1 MSANPVATSGER
13 PDEFAQAIFDGALPG
28 EMTGLTAEIS
38 SRIAGFVR
46 DAAAVR
52 AGSAPV
58 IRLESLDS
66 APGRRIMALAI
77 VNDDMPFLVDS
88 VSAVI
93 GATGLRIERLLH
105 PTAVVSRDADGR
117 LTAIGSGDRRE
128 SLIYIELSRANARA
142 RADLVDQLTHV
153 LADVRAAVTDW
164 PTMLSAMKAA
174 GKDLRDNPPPL
185 APHEIGEAAAFLEW
199 LAADNF
205 TLLGYHA
212 YSFDAVQA
220 DAQFVPE
227 GDRGLGLLRNPHF
240 ALWQGADAMEVLPD
254 GLRQFMAG
262 PQPLLVTKASALST
276 VHRRAALDYIGVKR
290 FDRSGQVV
298 GEHRFIGL
306 YTSQAL
312 VAAPREIPILRRKV
326 AEVSD
331 RLGFAPSG
339 HAGKALAHILDTLP
353 KDELLQ
359 VGVDRLCEVA
369 LGLLSL
375 LDRPRPKLFVRGDA
389 FGRFVSALVYVPRD
403 DYTGGIR
410 ENAGAMLERA
420 FDAKLAGYEVELRGE
435 GLARVHY
442 TLTTRPGSVPDVDE
456 ADLDQRLTA
465 LVRGWGDSL
474 ETALAE
480 LSGAQRAARLTL
492 SYGHAFSASY
502 QAQFTAGDAADDILR
517 MAALPDAKA
526 RDVNLYRYDG
536 DAPGQLRLKIY
547 RNGPIIALSEAVPV
561 LENFGF
567 RVIEEFPFD
576 LGGGKLGHI
585 HDFLLDAAESASLDL
600 AALEARVEPALRSV
614 LTGAQENDLFNAL
627 VMGAGLDARAV
638 GLLRA
643 YFRYLRQTGVTY
655 GLATVVD
662 ALRRYPAIA
671 ADLVALFEA
680 RFDPAGTVDADAVL
694 QRIETGLAA
703 VTAIDDDR
711 ILRLYRSVITA
722 TLRTNAYAPGG
733 AEALAFKFE
742 SHKVPNLPPP
752 VPYREIW
759 VYSPRVEGIHLRG
772 GPIARGG
779 LRWSDRRDDFRTEV
793 LGLVKAQM
801 VKNAV
806 IVPTGAKGGFYPKQ
820 LPSAANRDAWLAEG
834 TESYRI
840 FIRALLSVT
849 DNLAADGSII
859 PPLGVRAHDAPDPY
873 LVVAADK
880 GTATFSDIAN
890 AISEAH
896 GFWLG
901 DAFASGG
908 RFGYDH
914 KAMGITAKGA
924 WVSVQRHFRELGVDV
939 QRDPVRVIGVGDMSG
954 DVFGNGMLLSESLK
968 LVAAFDH
975 RHIFLDPDPDTARSF
990 KERQRLF
997 VLPRSSWADYDAKLL
1012 SAGGGIFPRDQKSIP
1027 LSGQVQAML
1036 GLTVDSASPADLMT
1050 AILRA
1055 QADLAWFG
1063 GIGTYVKAASESNAD
1078 VGDRANDAIRINGAD
1093 LRVRVIGEGAN
1104 LGTTQA
1110 GRIEFAR
1117 RGGRINTDFIDNSA
1131 GVDTSDNEVNIK
1143 IALAATPL
1151 TLDERNALLV
1161 EMTDEVERLV
1171 LRDNIMQ
1178 TQALSVA
1185 EAGGASALP
1194 SQLRV
1199 IQTLEAAGRLNRAV
1213 EGLPGDD
1220 VLIQRMQAGQGL
1232 ERPELAVLLAYTKM
1246 ALKDELVASAL
1257 VDDPVLIGDLHAA
1270 FPDAL
1275 VERFVGSIDG
1285 HRLRRELIATKLANQ
1300 IVNRGGIPL
1309 AFELAEELG
1318 ASLAQVAGAFVAA
1331 RELFDL
1337 RTLWRAIDASTASAA
1352 VQIDLHRHAIEG
1364 LRTQM
1369 GDLLRG
1375 DESGIAPSAVIARL
1389 HAGIARI
1396 ADQIDAILRPEP
1408 RAQIE
1413 RFAQTLAKN
1422 GAPDDI
1428 AKMLVRLEAQDGA
1441 VGVARLAADLGAAE
1455 REAVDAYA
1463 LLGEALGL
1471 DWAKGTAAQMHPA
1484 DPWER
1489 LLVAGLTRDFEHLRL
1504 DLIRRIA
1511 ASGTGPVAA
1520 VQAWLAA
1527 NQGRVERLAGTIKR
1541 ARSTNVTTAMLAHL
1555 GAQARATL
1563 SV

>member
-1 MSANPVATSGER
+1 MPANPALDGISD
-13 PDEFAQAIFDGALPG
+13 PFARAIFTGALPG
-28 EMTGLTAEIS
+28 ETAGLTPEDAA
-38 SRIAGFVR
+38 RIAAFVR
-46 DAAAVR
+46 DTG
-52 AGSAPV
+52 AGRMPGTPA

-88 VSAVI
+88 VSAAI
-93 GATGLRIERLLH
+93 GAAGLRIERLLH
-105 PTAVVSRDADGR
+105 PTVG
-117 LTAIGSGDRRE
+117 GE
-128 SLIYIELSRANARA
+128 SLIYIELARANARA
-142 RADLVDQLTHV
+142 RADLVDSLAHV

-164 PTMLSAMKAA
+164 PAMLAEMKAA
-174 GKDLRDNPPPL
+174 GKELRDNPPPL
-185 APHEIGEAAAFLEW
+185 APHEIAEAAAFLDW

-212 YSFDAVQA
+212 YRFDDDLD
-220 DAQFVPE
+220 DARFAPAS
-227 GDRGLGLLRNPHF
+227 DHGLGLLRDAAF
-240 ALWQGADAMEVLPD
+240 ALWRGADGMEVLPD
-254 GLRQFMAG
+254 GLRRFMAG
-262 PQPLLVTKASALST
+262 PHPLLVTKASALST
-276 VHRRAALDYIGVKR
+276 VHRRTALDYVGVKR
-290 FDRSGQVV
+290 FDRSGRVV

-306 YTSQAL
+306 FTSQAL
-312 VAAPREIPILRRKV
+312 VAPPRDVPVLRRKV

-331 RLGFAPSG
+331 ALGFNPKG

-353 KDELLQ
+353 KDELFQ
-359 VGVDRLCEVA
+359 IEADRLGEMA

-375 LDRPRPKLFVRGDA
+375 LDRPRPKLFARSDP
-389 FGRFVSALVYVPRD
+389 FGRYVSALVYVPRD
-403 DYTGGIR
+403 AYTGGIR
-410 ENAGAMLERA
+410 ETAGHMLEAA
-420 FDAKLAGYEVELRGE
+420 FDAKLSGYEVELRAE

-442 TLTTRPGSVPDVDE
+442 TLATRPGSVRAVDE
-456 ADLDQRLTA
+456 AELDARLTT

-480 LSGAQRAARLTL
+480 QAGAQRAARLTL
-492 SYGHAFSASY
+492 SHGQAFSPSY
-502 QAQFTAGDAADDILR
+502 QAQFTATDAADDILR
-517 MAALPDAKA
+517 MAALPDDAA
-526 RDVNLYRYDG
+526 RDVNLYHG
-536 DAPGQLRLKIY
+536 PNDAPGQLRLKIY
-547 RNGPIIALSEAVPV
+547 RHGAIIPLSEAVPV

-585 HDFLLDAAESASLDL
+585 HDFLLESADSAGLDF
-600 AALEARVEPALRSV
+600 AALEARVEPALRAV

-627 VMGAGLDARAV
+627 VMGAGLEARAV

-643 YFRYLRQTGVTY
+643 YFRYLRQTGVAY

-680 RFDPAGTVDADAVL
+680 RFDPARTGDEAALLD
-694 QRIETGLAA
+694 RIDEQFAA

-711 ILRLYRSVITA
+711 ILRLYRAVILA
-722 TLRTNAYAPGG
+722 TLRTNFYAPGG
-733 AEALAFKFE
+733 AEALAFKLE
-742 SHKVPNLPPP
+742 SHKVPSLPPP

-806 IVPTGAKGGFYPKQ
+806 IVPTGSKGGFYPKQ
-820 LPSAANRDAWLAEG
+820 LPSPANRDAWLAEG
-834 TESYRI
+834 TESYRV

-849 DNLAADGSII
+849 DNLDKAGAVVPPDAVVRHDG
-859 PPLGVRAHDAPDPY
+859 DDPY

-890 AISEAH
+890 AISEDH

-908 RFGYDH
+908 RYGYDH

-924 WVSVQRHFRELGVDV
+924 WVSVQRHFREMGIDV
-939 QRDPVRVIGVGDMSG
+939 QTDPVRVIGVGDMSG
-954 DVFGNGMLLSESLK
+954 DVFGNGMLLSTSLR

-975 RHIFLDPDPDTARSF
+975 RHIFLDPDPDPAKSF

-997 VLPRSSWADYDAKLL
+997 ALPRSSWADYDAKLI
-1012 SAGGGIFPRDQKSIP
+1012 SKGGGIFPRDQKSIP
-1027 LSGQVQAML
+1027 LSAEVQAML
-1036 GLTVDSASPADLMT
+1036 GLSADSASPAELMT
-1050 AILRA
+1050 AILKA
-1055 QADLAWFG
+1055 QADLIWFG
-1063 GIGTYVKAASESNAD
+1063 GIGTYVKASSESNAD
-1078 VGDRANDAIRINGAD
+1078 VGDRANDAIRVNGAD
-1093 LRVRVIGEGAN
+1093 LRVKVVGEGAN
-1104 LGTTQA
+1104 LGTTQT
-1110 GRIEFAR
+1110 GRSEFAR

-1151 TLDERNALLV
+1151 SLEDRNSLLT
-1161 EMTDEVERLV
+1161 EMTADVERLV

-1185 EAGGASALP
+1185 EAGGAAALP

-1199 IQTLEAAGRLNRAV
+1199 IQTLEAAGRLDRAV

-1220 VLIQRMQAGQGL
+1220 LLTQRMQGGQGL
-1232 ERPELAVLLAYTKM
+1232 ERPELSVLLAYTKM
-1246 ALKDELVASAL
+1246 ALKEAL
-1257 VDDPVLIGDLHAA
+1257 VVSPLMDDPVLAFDLHAA
-1270 FPDAL
+1270 FPAVM
-1275 VERFVGSIDG
+1275 VERFPAAIDN

-1318 ASLAQVAGAFVAA
+1318 ASLAQVAGAFVAV
-1331 RELFDL
+1331 REMFDL
-1337 RTLWRAIDASTASAA
+1337 RTLWRAIDASTASATA
-1352 VQIDLHRHAIEG
+1352 QIALHAHAIEG

-1369 GDLLRG
+1369 GDLMRG
-1375 DESGIAPSAVIARL
+1375 GDSGVTPFETIARL
-1389 HAGIARI
+1389 KPGIERI
-1396 ADQIDAILRPEP
+1396 GSQIDHLLRPEP
-1408 RAQIE
+1408 RAQID
-1413 RFAQTLAKN
+1413 RFAQSLAKA

-1428 AKMLVRLEAQDGA
+1428 AKMLVRLEALDGA
-1441 VGVARLAADLGAAE
+1441 VGVARLAADLGVAE
-1455 REAVDAYA
+1455 RDAVDAYTM
-1463 LLGEALGL
+1463 LGEALGL
-1471 DWAKGTAAQMHPA
+1471 DWAKGAATQMRPA

-1489 LLVAGLTRDFEHLRL
+1489 LLVATLVRDFEQLRL
-1504 DLIRRIA
+1504 DLIGRIA
-1511 ASGTGPVAA
+1511 EGGAPVAA
-1520 VQAWLAA
+1520 VERWLAA
-1527 NQGRVERLAGTIKR
+1527 NRDRVERFAGTVRR
-1541 ARSTNVTTAMLAHL
+1541 ARTGTVTAAMLAHL
-1555 GAQARATL
+1555 GAQARAVL
-1563 SV
+1563 G

>member
-1 MSANPVATSGER
+1 MSATEGAAAHDREST
-13 PDEFAQAIFDGALPG
+13 DAMFAGALPG
-28 EMTGLTAEIS
+28 EIAGLTAADRT
-38 SRIAGFVR
+38 RIAAFMR
-46 DAAAVR
+46 DAAVGRTPGTPA
-52 AGSAPV
+52 
-58 IRLESLDS
+58 IHLESLDS
-66 APGRRIMALAI
+66 VGGKRIMALAI

-88 VSAVI
+88 VSAAI
-93 GATGLRIERLLH
+93 GAAGLRIERLLH
-105 PTAVVSRDADGR
+105 PTVG
-117 LTAIGSGDRRE
+117 GE

-142 RADLVDQLTHV
+142 RAELVEALTRT

-164 PTMLSAMKAA
+164 PSMLAEMKAA
-174 GKDLRDNPPPL
+174 AKELRDSPPPL
-185 APHEIGEAAAFLEW
+185 APHEIAETVAFLDW

-212 YSFDAVQA
+212 YRFEGDLDDARFA
-220 DAQFVPE
+220 PAS
-227 GDRGLGLLRNPHF
+227 DRGLGLLRDAAFP
-240 ALWQGADAMEVLPD
+240 LWRGAEAMEVLPE
-254 GLRQFMAG
+254 GLRRFMAG

-276 VHRRAALDYIGVKR
+276 VHRRTALDYVGVKR
-290 FDRSGQVV
+290 FDRSGRVT

-306 YTSQAL
+306 FTSQAL
-312 VAAPREIPILRRKV
+312 VAPPRDVPILRRKV

-331 RLGFAPSG
+331 ALGFNPKG

-353 KDELLQ
+353 KDELFQ
-359 VGVDRLCEVA
+359 VGADRLGEMA

-375 LDRPRPKLFVRGDA
+375 LDRPRPKLFARTDA

-410 ENAGAMLERA
+410 EKAGRMLETA
-420 FDAKLAGYEVELRGE
+420 FGAKLTGYEVELRAE

-442 TLTTRPGSVPDVDE
+442 TLATRPGAVPTVDE
-456 ADLDQRLTA
+456 AELDRQLTA

-480 LSGAQRAARLTL
+480 QAGAQRAARLTL
-492 SYGHAFSASY
+492 SHGDALSPSY
-502 QAQFTAGDAADDILR
+502 QAQFSATDAAEDILR
-517 MAALPDAKA
+517 MAALPDEAA
-526 RDVNLYRYDG
+526 RDVNLYHAAT

-547 RNGPIIALSEAVPV
+547 RAGPIIPLSEAVPV

-585 HDFLLDAAESASLDL
+585 HDFLLEADAGAASDF

-627 VMGAGLDARAV
+627 VMGAGLEARAV

-643 YFRYLRQTGVTY
+643 YFRYLRQTGVSY
-655 GLATVVD
+655 GLQTVVD

-671 ADLVALFEA
+671 GDLVALFEA
-680 RFDPAGTVDADAVL
+680 RFDPERTADADAVSA
-694 QRIETGLAA
+694 RIETGLAA
-703 VTAIDDDR
+703 VAAIDDDR

-733 AEALAFKFE
+733 AEALAFKMD
-742 SHKVPNLPPP
+742 SHQVPNLPPP

-806 IVPTGAKGGFYPKQ
+806 IVPTGSKGGFYPKQ
-820 LPSAANRDAWLAEG
+820 LPSAANRDVWLAEG
-834 TESYRI
+834 TESYRV

-849 DNLAADGSII
+849 DNYAADGTVI
-859 PPLGVRAHDAPDPY
+859 PPESVVRHDADDPA

-890 AISEAH
+890 AISEEH

-908 RFGYDH
+908 RYGYDH

-939 QRDPVRVIGVGDMSG
+939 QTDPVRVIGVGDMSG
-954 DVFGNGMLLSESLK
+954 DVFGNGMLLSESLR

-975 RHIFLDPDPDTARSF
+975 RHIFLDPEPDPAKSF

-997 VLPRSSWADYDAKLL
+997 ALPRSSWADYEAKLI
-1012 SAGGGIFPRDQKSIP
+1012 SKGGGIVPRDQKSIP
-1027 LSGQVQAML
+1027 LSPEVQTML
-1036 GLTVDSASPADLMT
+1036 GLTAASVSPPELMT
-1050 AILRA
+1050 AILKA
-1055 QADLAWFG
+1055 EADLAWFG

-1078 VGDRANDAIRINGAD
+1078 VGDRANDAIRVNGSD
-1093 LRVRVIGEGAN
+1093 LRVKVIGEGAN

-1110 GRIEFAR
+1110 GRIAFAR
-1117 RGGRINTDFIDNSA
+1117 AGGRINTDFIDNSA

-1151 TLDERNALLV
+1151 DLADRNTLLT

-1185 EAGGASALP
+1185 EAGGVAALP

-1199 IQTLEAAGRLNRAV
+1199 IQTLEAAGRLDRAV
-1213 EGLPGDD
+1213 EGLATDD
-1220 VLIQRMQAGQGL
+1220 ALTQRAQGGQGL
-1232 ERPELAVLLAYTKM
+1232 QRPELAVLLAYTKM
-1246 ALKDELVASAL
+1246 ALKEALVASQL
-1257 VDDPVLIGDLHAA
+1257 VEDPVLAADLHAA
-1270 FPDAL
+1270 FPKAL
-1275 VERFVGSIDG
+1275 VERFPAAIDG

-1337 RTLWRAIDASTASAA
+1337 RTLWRAIDASTAPAA
-1352 VQIDLHRHAIEG
+1352 TQIALHANAIAG
-1364 LRTQM
+1364 LRTQI
-1369 GDLLRG
+1369 GDLLRRGGGASAGGG
-1375 DESGIAPSAVIARL
+1375 DTILAPSATVARL
-1389 HAGIARI
+1389 KPGIERI
-1396 ADQIDAILRPEP
+1396 AADLESILRPEP
-1408 RAQIE
+1408 RAQLD
-1413 RFAQTLAKN
+1413 RYAQTLTKA

-1428 AKMLVRLEAQDGA
+1428 AAQLVRLSALDGV
-1441 VGVARLAADLGAAE
+1441 VGSVGLAAHLSVPE
-1455 REAVDAYA
+1455 RAVVDAYT

-1471 DWAKGTAAQMHPA
+1471 DWAKGAAAQMQPA

-1489 LLVAGLTRDFEHLRL
+1489 LLVATLVRDFEQLRL
-1504 DLIRRIA
+1504 DLIGRVA
-1511 ASGTGPVAA
+1511 EGSGPVAA
-1520 VQAWLAA
+1520 VEGWLEA
-1527 NQGRVERLAGTIKR
+1527 NRDQVERFAGTVKR
-1541 ARSTNVTTAMLAHL
+1541 ARAGAVTAAMLAHL
-1555 GAQARATL
+1555 GAQARAVL
-1563 SV
+1563 A